1 MDENVTNSKGT
12 ENNNKRS
19 YAENNPDED
28 TYMDVLYRKQRFQ
41 EKMILEQQKRL
52 ERIRQARMKN
62 PVSLECPHCG
72 GGREI
77 YRFTGV
83 VRCPF
88 CDSVEML
95 PEEHKFIPEL
105 DNPKRMPQ
113 KPPQVNTPK
122 QHTLSANSNVESV
135 AIISIIAGVLSFLFL
150 GALFFIEIF
159 GVIMGRVALVKLHE
173 KPETKKVYIETLVG
187 IFLNLASLVIFIGI
201 IIINIAFEY

>member
-1 MDENVTNSKGT
+1 MDENATNSKNT
-12 ENNNKRS
+12 DNKAKKP
-19 YAENNPDED
+19 YIDDNLTGADQIEL
-28 TYMDVLYRKQRFQ
+28 LYKKQRFQ
-41 EKMILEQQKRL
+41 EKMILGHQKSL
-52 ERIRQARMKN
+52 DRIRRARMKN
-62 PVSLECPHCG
+62 PVSLECPRCG

-95 PEEHKFIPEL
+95 PEEHKFIPEI
-105 DNPKRMPQ
+105 DDPKRMPQ